1 MKTTIT
7 YTHHTQVVASLLVF
21 IGSVCF
27 AAKAV
32 IVKLA
37 YRYDIDPTS
46 LLALRMLFSLPFFL
60 IIAWNARRKAKMT
73 SAPSLSRKDWAKI
86 IMLGLFGYYFAS
98 LFDFL
103 GLQYITAGLERL
115 ILFTYPT
122 LVVIISFFFLGKR
135 ITSIQFAALLL
146 TYLGISVAFADHL
159 FHDASKHF
167 LLGAGLIFVS
177 ALVYAIYLIGG
188 SDMIP
193 RLGTQRFTSLALI
206 AASVAILVHHGLI
219 YQWRLFHYPLPV
231 YGLSLLMAIISTVL
245 PSFMVAEGLRVIGPS
260 NTSIISSFSPVA
272 IIILGKIFLNE
283 NFGWLQWLGTA
294 FVIGGVLII
303 TLKKK
308 IASA

>member
-1 MKTTIT
+1 MKVTALHFTNRAQII
-7 YTHHTQVVASLLVF
+7 ASFLVF
-21 IGSVCF
+21 IGSICF

-60 IIAWNARRKAKMT
+60 VIAWNARRKANLAKVP
-73 SAPSLSRKDWAKI
+73 ALSKRDWVKI
-86 IMLGLFGYYFAS
+86 IILGLLGYYFAS

-103 GLQYITAGLERL
+103 GLQYISAGLERL

-122 LVVIISFFFLGKR
+122 LVVIISFLFLGKR
-135 ITSIQFAALLL
+135 ITFIQLAALLL

-159 FHDASKHF
+159 LHDASSNF
-167 LLGAGLIFVS
+167 LLGAGLIFIS
-177 ALVYAIYLIGG
+177 ALVYALYLIGG

-193 RLGTQRFTSLALI
+193 RLGTQRFTSLALL
-206 AASVAILVHHGLI
+206 AASGAILLHHGII
-219 YQWRLFHYPLPV
+219 YQWRLFHYPMQV
-231 YGLSLLMAIISTVL
+231 YALSFLMAILSTVL
-245 PSFMVAEGLRVIGPS
+245 PSFMIAEGLRVIGPS

-283 NFGWLQWLGTA
+283 DFGWLQWVGTA
-294 FVIGGVLII
+294 FVIGGVLIT
-303 TLKKK
+303 TLKKRG
-308 IASA
+308 

>member
-1 MKTTIT
+1 MKITTLP
-7 YTHHTQVVASLLVF
+7 HTNRTQLIASLLVL
-21 IGSVCF
+21 IGSICF

-60 IIAWNARRKAKMT
+60 VIAWNARRKAIAAKE
-73 SAPSLSRKDWAKI
+73 PPLSRRDWIKI
-86 IMLGLFGYYFAS
+86 IILGLLGYYFAS

-103 GLQYITAGLERL
+103 GLQYISAGLERL

-122 LVVIISFFFLGKR
+122 LVVIISFLFLGKR
-135 ITSIQFAALLL
+135 VTRIQFTALTL

-159 FHDASKHF
+159 LHDFNAHF
-167 LLGAGLIFVS
+167 LLGAGLIFIS
-177 ALVYAIYLIGG
+177 ALVYALYLIGG

-206 AASVAILVHHGLI
+206 AASIAILLHHGII
-219 YQWRLFHYPLPV
+219 YQWQLFHYPMEV
-231 YGLSLLMAIISTVL
+231 YGLAFLMAILSTVL

-260 NTSIISSFSPVA
+260 NTSIISSFSPIA

-283 NFGWLQWLGTA
+283 NFGWLQWVGTA
-294 FVIGGVLII
+294 LVISGVLIM

-308 IASA
+308 